1 MYKKILKTLT
11 LAVFMAAM
19 LLIMSPT
26 LNADAAVI
34 GLGDWGTD
42 SGITWTLDDDGTL
55 TLDGTG
61 VIESWVDK
69 PDYIE
74 DMLSSV
80 ETLVINDGIT
90 DIDDDAFRN
99 MDSLKTVYIPG
110 SVHEIRN
117 FFPSDNADYGTI
129 GIENFILGEG
139 VEKICDYAFSD
150 KLKSIVIPRS
160 VNEIDP
166 DAFVGNYSG
175 VTKVSGYS
183 GSAAEKFCK
192 DIWNYEKRWSETHGL
207 NLRFWDLEKK
217 TYKIPSPIL
226 VNESDCQSSSYNSTF
241 LYIAHNHATHFE
253 VYRKSSKSGKYK
265 KIRNFKY
272 SFDRDWDDCRMSD
285 KSLSF
290 NKKYYYRV
298 RAYFTVSGKK
308 YYSPYGYV
316 TSKTKLPWV
325 KIQSGSTVKNGVRA
339 NSLKWDKVRGANGY
353 RIYQYDYKKKKY
365 VCIADRKAGS
375 SRVFIHKNI
384 KKGKTYKY
392 KMRAYR
398 YQNGKKVYGYWSWW
412 IKMKDGKIERE
423 GTWG

>member
-1 MYKKILKTLT
+1 MHKKILKTLT
-11 LAVFMAAM
+11 IVVFMAAM
-19 LLIMSPT
+19 LLIMPPT

-34 GLGDWGTD
+34 DSGDWGSDD
-42 SGITWTLDDDGTL
+42 SITWMLDDDGTL

-61 VIESWVDK
+61 TIESWAYK

-74 DMLSSV
+74 DMLSPV
-80 ETLVINDGIT
+80 ETLVINEGIT

-110 SVHEIRN
+110 SVREIRN
-117 FFPSDNADYGTI
+117 FFPSDDYEKI
-129 GIENFILGEG
+129 EVENFILGEG
-139 VEKICDYAFSD
+139 VEKICEYAFSD

-166 DAFVGNYSG
+166 WAFEENYSG

-183 GSAAEKFCK
+183 GSAAEKVCK
-192 DIWNYEKRWSETHGL
+192 DIWNDEKICCDTCGR

-226 VNESDCQSSSYNSTF
+226 VNESDCQGSSINSIS

-272 SFDRDWDDCRMSD
+272 SFDRDWDDCRLND
-285 KSLSF
+285 KSLPF

-298 RAYFTVSGKK
+298 RAYFTASGKK
-308 YYSPYGYV
+308 YYSPYSYV

-325 KIQSGSTVKNGVRA
+325 IIQSGSAVKNGVRA
-339 NSLKWDKVRGANGY
+339 NSLKWDKVKGANGY

>member
-1 MYKKILKTLT
+1 MHKKILKTLT
-11 LAVFMAAM
+11 IVVFMVAM

-34 GLGDWGTD
+34 DSGDWGSDD
-42 SGITWTLDDDGTL
+42 SITWMLDDDGTL

-61 VIESWVDK
+61 VIGSWVDK

-80 ETLVINDGIT
+80 ETLVINEGIT
-90 DIDDDAFRN
+90 DIDEYAFWG

-110 SVHEIRN
+110 SVHEVRN
-117 FFPSDNADYGTI
+117 FFPSDDYGTI

-139 VEKICDYAFSD
+139 VEKICEGAFSD

-160 VNEIDP
+160 VNEINP
-166 DAFVGNYSG
+166 WAFDINLSG
-175 VTKVSGYS
+175 VTKISGYS

-192 DIWNYEKRWSETHGL
+192 DIWNDEIRFREPNGR

-226 VNESDCQSSSYNSTF
+226 HGSNSQGSSYNSIS
-241 LYIAHNHATHFE
+241 LYIGHNHASYFE
-253 VYRKSSKSGKYK
+253 IYRKSSKSGKYK
-265 KIRNFKY
+265 KICTFKH
-272 SFDRDWDDCRMSD
+272 SIDKNKDCDTYRLND

-298 RAYFTVSGKK
+298 RAYFTVNGEK
-308 YYSPYGYV
+308 YYSPYSYMTG
-316 TSKTKLPWV
+316 KTKLPWV
-325 KIQSGSTVKNGVRA
+325 AVKSGSTVKNGVRA

-398 YQNGKKVYGYWSWW
+398 YQNGKKVYGYWSFW

-423 GTWG
+423 GTIG

>member
-11 LAVFMAAM
+11 IVVFMAAM

-34 GLGDWGTD
+34 DSGDWGSDD
-42 SGITWTLDDDGTL
+42 SITWMLDDDRSL
-55 TLDGTG
+55 TLDGTRT
-61 VIESWVDK
+61 IESWAYK

-74 DMLSSV
+74 DMLSPV
-80 ETLVINDGIT
+80 ETLVINEGIT

-110 SVHEIRN
+110 SVREIRN
-117 FFPSDNADYGTI
+117 FFPSDDYEKI
-129 GIENFILGEG
+129 GVENFILGEG
-139 VEKICDYAFSD
+139 VEKICEYAFSD

-166 DAFVGNYSG
+166 WAFEENYSG

-183 GSAAEKFCK
+183 GSAAEKVCK
-192 DIWNYEKRWSETHGL
+192 DIWNDEKICCDTCGR

-226 VNESDCQSSSYNSTF
+226 VNESDCQGSSINSIS

-272 SFDRDWDDCRMSD
+272 SFDRDWDDCRLND
-285 KSLSF
+285 KSLPF

-298 RAYFTVSGKK
+298 RAYFTASGKK
-308 YYSPYGYV
+308 YYSPYSYV

-325 KIQSGSTVKNGVRA
+325 IIQSGSAVKNGVRA
-339 NSLKWDKVRGANGY
+339 NSLKWDKVKGANGY